1 MNSLKKLWK
10 YLFKCFLWLFKV
22 RWVEENQGVMVP
34 SGTTQGN
41 FYPMLCME
49 MTKTLMCFVV

>member
-1 MNSLKKLWK
+1 MFIMNFQGLMGPK
-10 YLFKCFLWLFKV
+10 
-22 RWVEENQGVMVP
+22 NQGVMVP